1 MVPEIL
7 SVTDRIFCHFGP
19 FFDLLPPKNS
29 QNQNFEKQKQ
39 KSGDIIILHMCT
51 KNHDHMLYGS
61 LDMMCNRFN
70 CYFSF
75 LAIFYPFTE
84 QPKKSKF
91 RKNEENARRCHH
103 FTQVYL
109 KL

>member
-1 MVPEIL
+1 M
-7 SVTDRIFCHFGP
+7 TDRIFCHFGP
-19 FFDLLPPKNS
+19 FFAFLPQLTTQKN
-29 QNQNFEKQKQ
+29 QHLEKMK
-39 KSGDIIILHMCT
+39 KTHGDIIILHKCT
-51 KNHDHMLYGS
+51 KNHDHMLHGS

-91 RKNEENARRCHH
+91 RKNEENVRRCYH
-103 FTQVYL
+103 FTQVYQ